1 MASSLLDDPEHW
13 RGRAEEATRSVAD
26 QLSDA
31 ESKRMMLRI
40 VADYERLA
48 EHTKRQVVAF
58 SFGLLHGFGFAS
70 ALTDIGLPQGD
81 VPLALLP
88 STSA

>member
-13 RGRAEEATRSVAD
+13 RGRAEEARSVAD

-48 EHTKRQVVAF
+48 EHTKRRVVAF

>member
-1 MASSLLDDPEHW
+1 
-13 RGRAEEATRSVAD
+13 
-26 QLSDA
+26 
-31 ESKRMMLRI
+31 MMLRI

-48 EHTKRQVVAF
+48 EHTKRRVVAF